1 MQYFWTYVGIIVNAL
16 RNSKHSLNVLHEFLD
31 ITVVVTKL
39 KNVLGSLCFVH
50 FVVFLVRFVICSS
63 NGREPLNIFIWIFVY
78 LSFSKYKVIAVATTE
93 VVHTRM
99 STLGYTLYVHA
110 YLYASR
116 FIFIFKVAV
125 MSIIGCNNACYWDSL
140 LINRNININNCM
152 DLRRDT

>member
-1 MQYFWTYVGIIVNAL
+1 MQYFWMYVGIIVNAL
-16 RNSKHSLNVLHEFLD
+16 RNSKHSLNVLHQFLD

-39 KNVLGSLCFVH
+39 KNVLGSLCFAH
-50 FVVFLVRFVICSS
+50 FVVFLVRFAICSS
-63 NGREPLNIFIWIFVY
+63 NSREPRNIFIWIFVY
-78 LSFSKYKVIAVATTE
+78 LSFSKYKVIAVVTTE

-125 MSIIGCNNACYWDSL
+125 MSIIGCNNACYLDSL
-140 LINRNININNCM
+140 LINRNINRNNCM
-152 DLRRDT
+152 DLRWDT